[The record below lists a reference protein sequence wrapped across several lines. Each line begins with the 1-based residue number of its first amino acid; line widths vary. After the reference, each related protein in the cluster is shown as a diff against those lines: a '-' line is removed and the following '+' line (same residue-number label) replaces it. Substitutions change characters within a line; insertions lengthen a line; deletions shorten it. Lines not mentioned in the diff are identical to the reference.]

1 MLRRFRRP
9 PRYIDHDLCFGDFYG
24 PRSIDRDLCFGDFYG
39 PRSIDR
45 DLCFGDSTRAS
56 TTNDIAPAPVLEDE
70 SSQCKA
76 RQITF
81 KAHFPDGHR
90 HRSQCTGH
98 EPVRCACSTS
108 PPQRSVHRSLVGHPA
123 LCTSSTLGLG
133 TQRTQLENHARTA
146 CRTPL
151 RPVCARHQRP
161 LPQRS
166 AHRSLV
172 GHPALCTSSTLAI
185 EPANATRH
193 ECRANAFEDI
203 ATNRLR
209 YPPAASPPTF
219 RAPFPGRS
227 PGALH
232 FVDPGRPACECQAAQ
247 TRANTFA
254 EIATNRPRL
263 PQRSAHRSLVGHPAL
278 CTSSTL
284 ALKPAK
290 DRHCER
296 QHILPG
302 RQSRLSALRTGRVS
316 PAVPSNVPCRS
327 PSAFH
332 LDDPCPKA
340 WKDDA
345 LQTARTRLAGLRHAC
360 AAHRLRL
367 PHRSVHRSVV
377 GHPAL
382 CTSSTPALVRR
393 IQKVASSMH
402 TRADQSHERD
412 PPPIGNVNK
421 TRPGP
426 ARRIHANPP

>member
-1 MLRRFRRP
+1 MTSLPPPLYWRTKAASAKLDKSPSKHTSQTGVDTVPNAPDTSPCAAPAARLPPNVPFTVPWSVIRRFARRRRWASGLNGHNLRTTRAQLAGPRYDPWSDTPRFALRRPWPSSLRMRR
-9 PRYIDHDLCFGDFYG
+9 G
-24 PRSIDRDLCFGDFYG
+24 
-39 PRSIDR
+39 
-45 DLCFGDSTRAS
+45 
-56 TTNDIAPAPVLEDE
+56 TNVAQTP
-70 SSQCKA
+70 SK
-76 RQITF
+76 
-81 KAHFPDGHR
+81 
-90 HRSQCTGH
+90 
-98 EPVRCACSTS
+98 TS
-108 PPQRSVHRSLVGHPA
+108 PRIACATHRPHLAQRSVHRSLVGHPA
-123 LCTSSTLGLG
+123 LCTSSTLAVQPANA
-133 TQRTQLENHARTA
+133 TRRKPAQTPSPRSPRTGR
-146 CRTPL
+146 
-151 RPVCARHQRP
+151 VS
-161 LPQRS
+161 PQRS
-166 AHRSLV
+166 AHQ
-172 GHPALCTSSTLAI
+172 
-185 EPANATRH
+185 
-193 ECRANAFEDI
+193 
-203 ATNRLR
+203 
-209 YPPAASPPTF
+209 SP
-219 RAPFPGRS
+219 
-227 PGALH
+227 
-232 FVDPGRPACECQAAQ
+232 
-247 TRANTFA
+247 
-254 EIATNRPRL
+254 
-263 PQRSAHRSLVGHPAL
+263 VGHPAL